1 MQPVHRRRQIC
12 PNPTAKPTNRP
23 VPTVDPASFD
33 YQIISTEYTNDGLSV
48 NVQYNGSGSGEASM
62 MVVYSTDRIMTNV
75 KTINISGTGTYTING
90 FTEPANETVK
100 VLIWNNYNLLHRS
113 VWAKTIEKSSSSPL
127 PSLDPTDKPDPT
139 TGTVGKS

>member
-1 MQPVHRRRQIC
+1 MQTSAPAPTDLSESYGKNRQ
-12 PNPTAKPTNRP
+12 TDL

-90 FTEPANETVK
+90 FTGACK
-100 VLIWNNYNLLHRS
+100 
-113 VWAKTIEKSSSSPL
+113 
-127 PSLDPTDKPDPT
+127 
-139 TGTVGKS
+139 